1 MRDRGQMENRIIF
14 DRGVKAGV
22 IAKRSF
28 RPHLAGL
35 HITFQNKIDVRRNFE
50 VDRFAANKLD

>member
-22 IAKRSF
+22 IAKRAL

-35 HITFQNKIDVRRNFE
+35 NITFQNKIDVRRHIE
-50 VDRFAANKLD
+50 IDRFAANEFD